1 MHSMCAVVGIW
12 GLPVYLSKVAN
23 SSLLNKKSKELLEHN
38 GLNMAALLT
47 KSSSFTEKEIK

>member
-23 SSLLNKKSKELLEHN
+23 SSLLNKKNKELLEHN

-47 KSSSFTEKEIK
+47 KLSSFTEKEIK